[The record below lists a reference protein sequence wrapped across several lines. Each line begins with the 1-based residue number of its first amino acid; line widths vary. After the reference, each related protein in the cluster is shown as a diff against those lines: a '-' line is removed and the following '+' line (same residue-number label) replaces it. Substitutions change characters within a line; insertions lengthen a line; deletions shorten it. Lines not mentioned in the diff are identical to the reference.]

1 MVFLFIC
8 WRKTI
13 GRENNWA
20 GYWRRAL
27 AITVG
32 LYRLLWQL
40 FYLPDPQQYN
50 LFKTKDKAGQ
60 KKHQNLLLIISYWYL
75 WDSILS
81 ALTEGK
87 LTEALYNLYICLSRL
102 QHLRRSPTAK
112 WDSEPF
118 FVVGERSNRFPF
130 MGCVPCA
137 RWAAYHFPAVDT
149 KLACSTSAAAS
160 AV

>member
-40 FYLPDPQQYN
+40 FYLPGPQQYN

-60 KKHQNLLLIISYWYL
+60 KKTLKSFTYNKLLIFVRFHIVRLNWRQVDWSFVQSIYVYLDYNISAAHPPQNG
-75 WDSILS
+75 ILS
-81 ALTEGK
+81 LFLWWVSGVIASHLWGVSHVHCGRLTIS
-87 LTEALYNLYICLSRL
+87 LQYSTRCYI
-102 QHLRRSPTAK
+102 
-112 WDSEPF
+112 W
-118 FVVGERSNRFPF
+118 
-130 MGCVPCA
+130 
-137 RWAAYHFPAVDT
+137 
-149 KLACSTSAAAS
+149 
-160 AV
+160 